1 MQNLPLK
8 EDYNEVLR
16 LSGVCY
22 DSLADGEGVRLALY
36 FSGCNHRCPGCHN
49 PGTHDFESGWVVT
62 TETLDCI
69 AEEFNRRPYLAG
81 ITLTGGDPLYMHNKV
96 ADALSYLQK
105 HTNRPINVWL
115 YTGFAW
121 EDISYLPI
129 ISMLDVVVDGPFVAE
144 LADKRLQYRGSQNQR
159 IIDVQK
165 SFETNEVVLYG

>member
-1 MQNLPLK
+1 MQNRPL
-8 EDYNEVLR
+8 EDDYKDVLR

-49 PGTHDFESGWVVT
+49 PDTQDFESGLVVT
-62 TETLDCI
+62 TEILDHI

-96 ADALSYLQK
+96 ADALSYLRK

-115 YTGFAW
+115 YTGFMW
-121 EDISYLPI
+121 EDISDIPLI
-129 ISMLDVVVDGPFVAE
+129 GMLDVVVDGPFVTD
-144 LADKRLQYRGSQNQR
+144 LADKRLQYRGSLNQR
-159 IIDVQK
+159 IINVQK
-165 SFETNEVVLYG
+165 SLKTNEVVLYG